1 MEVLFIHEPE
11 TSICLQT
18 AMLVSLLK
26 DGCEKC
32 VCISP
37 KFTPFLSVPYCNP
50 PSYGTGMSCVLFVR
64 YFLFFGWKTCP
75 TNAPPKIIM

>member
-26 DGCEKC
+26 KMVVRSVC
-32 VCISP
+32 VFHLSLP
-37 KFTPFLSVPYCNP
+37 PFYLCHIVIRLVTAQ
-50 PSYGTGMSCVLFVR
+50 G
-64 YFLFFGWKTCP
+64 
-75 TNAPPKIIM
+75 